1 MTDQWRTGLP
11 DGPAFVLACV
21 EDDRGRRTVIRAS
34 YARKYELVSNPES
47 VDENC
52 DYHEEQDEYYVP
64 EGWYESNEFE
74 EVNWHVE
81 GAVVAWMPLPVLPGR
96 EELTDGK

>member
-81 GAVVAWMPLPVLPGR
+81 GAVVAWMPLPVPPGAD
-96 EELTDGK
+96 EVKP

>member
-11 DGPAFVLACV
+11 DGPDFVLACV
-21 EDDRGRRTVIRAS
+21 ESDGRRTVIRAS

-81 GAVVAWMPLPVLPGR
+81 GAVVAWMPLPVPPGE